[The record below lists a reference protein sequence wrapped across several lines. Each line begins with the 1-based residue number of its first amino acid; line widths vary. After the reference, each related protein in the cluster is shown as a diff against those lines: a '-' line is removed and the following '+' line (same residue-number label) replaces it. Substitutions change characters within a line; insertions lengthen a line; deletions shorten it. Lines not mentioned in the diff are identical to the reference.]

1 MKIIS
6 WTTTILRFTKKGE
19 KTGWTYLEVPADVA
33 GKLKPGFKKS
43 FRVKGELDDFEIKGV
58 SLLPMG
64 NGNFIMPLNAA
75 MRKGIGK
82 RVGAMITVKL
92 EEDRQEYVF
101 NSDLLDC
108 LEEDK
113 PALEFFNSLAA
124 SHRKYF
130 SKWIETAKTEETYAK
145 RIAMTV
151 NAMARRQSFPQML
164 RESKKNKR

>member
-1 MKIIS
+1 LKVS
-6 WTTTILRFTKKGE
+6 YSTVILKFAKQGE
-19 KTGWTYLEVPADVA
+19 KTGWTYFEIPADVA
-33 GKLKPGFKKS
+33 GKLRPGFKKS
-43 FRVKGELDDFEIKGV
+43 FRVKGKIDSFEIKGV

-64 NGNFIMPLNAA
+64 NGSFIMPLNAS

-82 RVGAMITVKL
+82 RDGAMISVKL
-92 EEDRQEYVF
+92 EEDKQEYQF
-101 NSDLLDC
+101 NSDLLEC

-113 PALEFFNSLAA
+113 EAVAFFNSLAA

-151 NAMARRQSFPQML
+151 NAMARRQSFPEML
-164 RESKKNKR
+164 REARKQKR